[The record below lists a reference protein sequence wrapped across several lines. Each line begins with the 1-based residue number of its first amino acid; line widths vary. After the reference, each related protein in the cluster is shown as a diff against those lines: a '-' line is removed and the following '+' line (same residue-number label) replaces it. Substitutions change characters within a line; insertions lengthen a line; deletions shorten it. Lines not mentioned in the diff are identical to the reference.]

1 MLATLT
7 LTICGFLLIGYAFNS
22 IFRRRR
28 LFVGSFNGFIGSLL
42 ALAGGFASLLL
53 MNVQTYQQ
61 LTREITLAEVSIV
74 RTEGAGSEIELNTH
88 QGNKRY
94 NIDAPEWRLD
104 ARFLKWKPWLS
115 LVGKDPVVRLER
127 LEARGHPDDQ
137 AVKGYPLNTNNQW
150 LDEFVS
156 ELSGQIGLVDSV
168 YGSSVY
174 MPIKAGA
181 KYEVTATVS
190 GLLAR
195 PLNQT
200 ARDAVLEWNQ
210 P

>member
-1 MLATLT
+1 MLATLI
-7 LTICGFLLIGYAFNS
+7 LTICGFLLIGYAFNT

-28 LFVGSFNGFIGSLL
+28 LFVGSFNGFLGSLL

-53 MNVQTYQQ
+53 LNVQTYQQ
-61 LTREITLAEVSIV
+61 LTREITLAEVSVV
-74 RTEGAGSEIELNTH
+74 RSETAGSEVQLRTQ
-88 QGNKRY
+88 QGNMRY
-94 NIDAPEWRLD
+94 NLDAPEWRLD
-104 ARFLKWKPWLS
+104 ARFLKWKPWLA
-115 LVGKDPVVRLER
+115 LFGKDPIVRLER
-127 LEARGHPDDQ
+127 LEARGKPGDLSVQ
-137 AVKGYPLNTNNQW
+137 GYSLQTNNQW

-156 ELSGQIGLVDSV
+156 EISGQIGLVDSV

-174 MPIKAGA
+174 MPMKVGA

-195 PLNQT
+195 PINQT
-200 ARDAVLEWNQ
+200 ARDAVLEWNH